1 MQLQHALKGL
11 CSQIRQNLP
20 FEASQV
26 RSIYNNMVHTLEAF
40 QEHKGDVA
48 WNFEMAQL
56 GTVVMKNMGISFD
69 VEDDICIEDLI
80 DD

>member
-11 CSQIRQNLP
+11 CSQIHENLP

-26 RSIYNNMVHTLEAF
+26 RSNYNNMIRTLEAF

-48 WNFEMAQL
+48 WDLEMAQL
-56 GTVVMKNMGISFD
+56 GMVVMKNMGISFD
-69 VEDDICIEDLI
+69 VEDEICIEDLI